1 MTTRD
6 RIVAEGM
13 RLFAERGYAAT
24 SVAEIEK
31 AAGLSPGSGGLY
43 KHFRTKEAVLEA
55 GVRER
60 IAAADD
66 LAPLLEGLGPD
77 PELRPALA
85 EIARVAF
92 RRLDGEHD
100 LNRLLVR
107 DLSAFPQ
114 LLAVFRDDELRRLH
128 TLLTEALRRLEPR
141 HPDPEALAA
150 IAISAVSHHWTLA
163 DVYGGTHPLGV
174 DRDRFA
180 EALAD
185 LIAAGVPLA
194 DIHSEGDRS

>member
-1 MTTRD
+1 MEVSTRD
-6 RIVAEGM
+6 RIVTEGM

-66 LAPLLEGLGPD
+66 LAPLLEGLGP
-77 PELRPALA
+77 ELEPRDVLRA
-85 EIARVAF
+85 IARAGF

-100 LNRLLVR
+100 LNRLLLR
-107 DLSAFPQ
+107 DLSAFPR

-128 TLLTEALRRLEPR
+128 ALLTEALRRIAPR

-150 IAISAVSHHWTLA
+150 IAVSAVSHHWTLA
-163 DVYGGTHPLGV
+163 DVYGGTHPLGI

-180 EALAD
+180 DALAD
-185 LIAAGVPLA
+185 LIAAGIP
-194 DIHSEGDRS
+194 SEGHRS

>member
-1 MTTRD
+1 MSTRD

-13 RLFAERGYAAT
+13 RLFADRGYAAT

-43 KHFRTKEAVLEA
+43 RHFRSKEALLEA

-60 IAAADD
+60 IAAIDD

-77 PELRPALA
+77 VEVRETLRA
-85 EIARVAF
+85 IARVAF
-92 RRLDGEHD
+92 GRLDGEHD
-100 LNRLLVR
+100 LNRLLLR
-107 DLSAFPQ
+107 DLSAFPR
-114 LLAVFRDDELRRLH
+114 LLALFRDGELRRLH
-128 TLLTEALRRLEPR
+128 ALLSEALRRLAPR
-141 HPDPEALAA
+141 HPDPDALAA

-163 DVYGGTHPLGV
+163 DVYGGPHPLGI

-180 EALAD
+180 DALGD
-185 LIAAGVPLA
+185 LVAAAVLP
-194 DIHSEGDRS
+194 EGDLP

>member
-1 MTTRD
+1 MSTRD

-13 RLFAERGYAAT
+13 RLFADRGYAAT

-60 IAAADD
+60 IAATDD
-66 LAPLLEGLGPD
+66 LAPLLEGLGPEVEMRD
-77 PELRPALA
+77 ALRG
-85 EIARVAF
+85 IARVAF
-92 RRLDGEHD
+92 QRLDGEHD
-100 LNRLLVR
+100 LNRLLLR

-114 LLAVFRDDELRRLH
+114 LLALFRDGELRRLH
-128 TLLTEALRRLEPR
+128 ALLTQALRRLAPR

-163 DVYGGTHPLGV
+163 DVYGGPHPLGI

-180 EALAD
+180 DALAD
-185 LIAAGVPLA
+185 LVA
-194 DIHSEGDRS
+194 DGIRSKGDRS